1 MSQDNYS
8 SARSMGESRRQSSG
22 HAPKHKPVEIVRFNK
37 VSLYY
42 PNGHHILHELTHSVT
57 VGSFTFLTGVSGAGK
72 TSLLRLIYRGTK
84 PSKGNIQVFGM
95 DIATLSPNELLQ
107 YRRRIGVVFQ
117 DCKLFP
123 HLNVLD
129 NVALALKITGVSVK
143 TARIQAK
150 ELLDWVGLG
159 RHLYEMPHTLSDGQK
174 QRVSIARAVITHP
187 ILLLADEPTG
197 NLDYQAG
204 YRLLKLFDELHRLG
218 TTVILTTHNKGL
230 ISEFDYPEWELS
242 QGQITRVN
250 RTPLS
255 QNSIHQ
261 PSQSHAPLHP
271 GPIPPEKTPL
281 DENSDYQKVI

>member
-1 MSQDNYS
+1 MLEKYKATAQLIDPPVEQ
-8 SARSMGESRRQSSG
+8 SMGQPSG
-22 HAPKHKPVEIVRFNK
+22 QQAVEIVRFNK
-37 VSLYY
+37 VSLIY
-42 PNGHHILHELTHSVT
+42 PGGHHILHDLTYSVA

-84 PSKGNIQVFGM
+84 PTKGSIQVFGM
-95 DIATLSPNELLQ
+95 DISTLSPNELLQ

-123 HLNVLD
+123 HLSVLD

-150 ELLDWVGLG
+150 ELLEWVGLG

-197 NLDYQAG
+197 NLDYEAG

-218 TTVILTTHNKGL
+218 TTVILTTHNKNL
-230 ISEFDYPEWELS
+230 ISEFNYPEMELS
-242 QGQITRVN
+242 KGRLIRIN
-250 RTPLS
+250 RSEVKNNTDWEGMSP
-255 QNSIHQ
+255 
-261 PSQSHAPLHP
+261 QSDLNQRA
-271 GPIPPEKTPL
+271 I
-281 DENSDYQKVI
+281 

>member
-1 MSQDNYS
+1 MAQSQ
-8 SARSMGESRRQSSG
+8 Q
-22 HAPKHKPVEIVRFNK
+22 PVDIVRFNK
-37 VSLYY
+37 VSLIY
-42 PNGHHILHELTHSVT
+42 PSGHHILHDLSISFH

-72 TSLLRLIYRGTK
+72 TSLLKLIYRGAK
-84 PSKGNIQVFGM
+84 PTSGSIQVFGM

-129 NVALALKITGVSVK
+129 NVALALKITGVEVR

-159 RHLYEMPHTLSDGQK
+159 RHLYEMPYTLSDGQK

-197 NLDYQAG
+197 NLDYDAG
-204 YRLLKLFDELHRLG
+204 YRLLKLFDELHNLG
-218 TTVILTTHNKGL
+218 TTVILTTHNKSL
-230 ISEFDYPEWELS
+230 ISEFSYPELELAK
-242 QGQITRVN
+242 GKLTKITHN
-250 RTPLS
+250 RIEDNRA
-255 QNSIHQ
+255 QEEV
-261 PSQSHAPLHP
+261 A
-271 GPIPPEKTPL
+271 
-281 DENSDYQKVI
+281 